1 MQPQCS
7 AWLRCGWRESE
18 SDMQRLR
25 FLVWKEFLELR
36 KDPKLFGVVVIAPII
51 QLTMLG
57 YAATTDVRDVPVV
70 VADGDRSPS
79 SRELV
84 ARFEGSRNFSIV
96 GVVASTPEVEP
107 YLQLGTAWLALSIPP
122 GYGADVTGGV
132 PVTVQLIADGSDSNS
147 TTVALG
153 YATSVIGGYAQEIV
167 DSRMA
172 VRSSSALTAAPAPG
186 GIEPRIR
193 IWFNPQLES
202 RHFMIPGVLAL
213 VLLVVTANLAS
224 MAIVRE
230 KELGTLEQL
239 NVTPLRRWELIVGK
253 LLPYGTIAMIDVV
266 LVVAV
271 AVFWFE
277 VPLRGS
283 FPLLL
288 GMSLLYVLCTLAL
301 GLFISTISE
310 TQQQAMMTATFFF
323 LTPMIYLSGFIFP
336 IENMPAVIQVFTYLI
351 PLRYFL
357 IIVRGIFLKG
367 IGLNLLWPQ
376 AAALAA
382 WGLIVLSLAVS
393 RSRKR
398 AA

>member
-1 MQPQCS
+1 VRTVTTTQEIEP
-7 AWLRCGWRESE
+7 
-18 SDMQRLR
+18 
-25 FLVWKEFLELR
+25 FLE
-36 KDPKLFGVVVIAPII
+36 
-51 QLTMLG
+51 
-57 YAATTDVRDVPVV
+57 
-70 VADGDRSPS
+70 S
-79 SRELV
+79 
-84 ARFEGSRNFSIV
+84 GS
-96 GVVASTPEVEP
+96 
-107 YLQLGTAWLALSIPP
+107 AWLALSIPA
-122 GYGADVTGGV
+122 GYGEQIDRRLPAV
-132 PVTVQLIADGSDSNS
+132 VQVIADGSDSNS

-153 YATSVIGGYAQEIV
+153 YATSLIGSYAQEL
-167 DSRMA
+167 A
-172 VRSSSALTAAPAPG
+172 VPDARPGTGG
-186 GIEPRIR
+186 GIDGRIR

-213 VLLVVTANLAS
+213 VLLVVTANLAA

-230 KELGTLEQL
+230 RELGTLEQL

-253 LLPYGTIAMIDVV
+253 LLPYGLIGMVDVL

-283 FPLLL
+283 FTLLFAL
-288 GMSLLYVLCTLAL
+288 SLLYVLCTLSL
-301 GLFISTISE
+301 GLFISTISD

-336 IENMPAVIQVFTYLI
+336 IENMPAIIQPFTYLI

-357 IIVRGIFLKG
+357 VIVRGIFLKG
-367 IGLNLLWPQ
+367 IGLDLLWPQ

-382 WGLIVLSLAVS
+382 WGLVVLSLAVA

>member
-1 MQPQCS
+1 
-7 AWLRCGWRESE
+7 
-18 SDMQRLR
+18 MQRLR
-25 FLVWKEFLELR
+25 FLVRKEFQELR
-36 KDPKLFGVVVIAPII
+36 RNPRLFGLVVVAPIV

-70 VADGDRSPS
+70 VADGDRSAG
-79 SRELV
+79 SRELI
-84 ARFEGSRNFSIV
+84 ARFEASPNFS
-96 GVVASTPEVEP
+96 VVRTVTTTREIDPFLES
-107 YLQLGTAWLALSIPP
+107 GTAWLALSIPA
-122 GYGADVTGGV
+122 GYGEQVSRAQPAV
-132 PVTVQLIADGSDSNS
+132 VQVIADGSDSNS

-153 YATSVIGGYAQEIV
+153 YATSLIGAYAQDLV
-167 DSRMA
+167 TQ
-172 VRSSSALTAAPAPG
+172 SAAQARG
-186 GIEPRIR
+186 GIDARIR

-213 VLLVVTANLAS
+213 VLLVVTANLAA

-253 LLPYGTIAMIDVV
+253 LLPYGVIGMVDVL

-283 FPLLL
+283 FGLLL
-288 GMSLLYVLCTLAL
+288 ALSLLYVLCTLSL
-301 GLFISTISE
+301 GLFISTVSD

-323 LTPMIYLSGFIFP
+323 LTPMVYLSGFIFP
-336 IENMPAVIQVFTYLI
+336 IENMPAVIQPFTYLI

-357 IIVRGIFLKG
+357 VIVRGIFLKG
-367 IGLNLLWPQ
+367 IGLKLLWPQ

-382 WGLIVLSLAVS
+382 WGIVVLSLAVA

>member
-1 MQPQCS
+1 V
-7 AWLRCGWRESE
+7 
-18 SDMQRLR
+18 QRLR
-25 FLVWKEFLELR
+25 FLIWKEFLELR
-36 KDPKLFGVVVIAPII
+36 KDPKLFGVVVIAPIL

-70 VADGDRSPS
+70 VADGDRSPA
-79 SRELV
+79 SRELI
-84 ARFEGSRNFSIV
+84 ARFESSRNFSVIN
-96 GVVASTPEVEP
+96 VVSVVNEVEP
-107 YLQLGTAWLALSIPP
+107 YLERGRAWLALSIPT
-122 GYGADVTGGV
+122 GYGTQVASGDPAVLQV
-132 PVTVQLIADGSDSNS
+132 IADGSDSNS

-153 YATSVIGGYAQEIV
+153 YATSLIGGYAQELV
-167 DSRMA
+167 EERSA
-172 VRSSSALTAAPAPG
+172 VALTNSAGAVAAG
-186 GIEPRIR
+186 RIEPRIR

-239 NVTPLRRWELIVGK
+239 NVTPLRRWELVAGK
-253 LLPYGTIAMIDVV
+253 LLPYGVIAMVDVL

-283 FPLLL
+283 FLLL
-288 GMSLLYVLCTLAL
+288 LAMSLLYVLCTLAL

-336 IENMPAVIQVFTYLI
+336 IENMPRVIQLFTYLI

-357 IIVRGIFLKG
+357 VIVRGIFLKG
-367 IGLNLLWPQ
+367 VGLDLLWPQ

-382 WGLIVLSLAVS
+382 WGTIVLALAVS

>member
-1 MQPQCS
+1 
-7 AWLRCGWRESE
+7 
-18 SDMQRLR
+18 MQRLR

-36 KDPKLFGVVVIAPII
+36 KDPKLFGVVIVAPIL
-51 QLTMLG
+51 QLTLLG

-70 VADGDRSPS
+70 VADGDRSSS
-79 SRELV
+79 SRELI
-84 ARFEGSRNFSIV
+84 ARFDGSRNFTV
-96 GVVASTPEVEP
+96 LDVVSTVNDVEP
-107 YLQLGTAWLALSIPP
+107 YLERGRAWLALSIPS
-122 GYGADVTGGV
+122 GYGAQVARGI
-132 PVTVQLIADGSDSNS
+132 PVTLQVIADGSDSNS

-153 YATSVIGGYAQEIV
+153 YATSLIGGYAQELV
-167 DSRMA
+167 EARA
-172 VRSSSALTAAPAPG
+172 TAAPPAEEPVRRAG
-186 GIEPRIR
+186 SIEPRIR

-239 NVTPLRRWELIVGK
+239 NVTPLRRWELIAGK
-253 LLPYGTIAMIDVV
+253 LLPYGAIAMVDVL

-283 FPLLL
+283 FALLL
-288 GMSLLYVLCTLAL
+288 AMSLLYVMCTLAL

-336 IENMPAVIQVFTYLI
+336 IENMPQVIQVVTYLI

-357 IIVRGIFLKG
+357 VIVRGIFLKG
-367 IGLNLLWPQ
+367 IGLDLLWPQ

-382 WGLIVLSLAVS
+382 WGSIVLALAVS

>member
-1 MQPQCS
+1 V
-7 AWLRCGWRESE
+7 
-18 SDMQRLR
+18 QRLR

-36 KDPKLFGVVVIAPII
+36 KDPKLFGVVVVAPIL

-79 SRELV
+79 SRELIG
-84 ARFEGSRNFSIV
+84 RFDGSRNFTIV
-96 GVVASTPEVEP
+96 DVVSTARDVEP
-107 YLQLGTAWLALSIPP
+107 HLESGRAWLALSIPA
-122 GYGADVTGGV
+122 GYGADVENGV
-132 PVTVQLIADGSDSNS
+132 PATLQVIADGSDSNS

-153 YATSVIGGYAQEIV
+153 YATSLIGGYAQELV
-167 DSRMA
+167 EM
-172 VRSSSALTAAPAPG
+172 RSAGNSGNTAPPMRTG

-239 NVTPLRRWELIVGK
+239 NVTPLRRWELIAGK
-253 LLPYGTIAMIDVV
+253 LLPYGAIAMLDVL

-277 VPLRGS
+277 IPLRGS
-283 FPLLL
+283 FTLLL

-336 IENMPAVIQVFTYLI
+336 IENMPIVIQVFTYLI

-367 IGLNLLWPQ
+367 IGLELLWPQ

-382 WGLIVLSLAVS
+382 WGVIVLSLAVS